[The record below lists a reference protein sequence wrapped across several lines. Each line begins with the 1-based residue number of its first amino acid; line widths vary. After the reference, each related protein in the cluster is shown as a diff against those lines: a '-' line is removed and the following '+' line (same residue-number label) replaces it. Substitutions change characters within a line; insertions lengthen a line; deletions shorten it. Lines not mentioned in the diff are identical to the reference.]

1 MKLYTELNTT
11 FNKNWPKT
19 SKIQFRAIQCNL
31 YFQNIQNKRIN
42 QFNIR
47 IYSWRGRKSNV
58 NLWVDINN
66 KNVPYFSSYSKP
78 IATKLFN
85 YKKLSNYLRKFKM
98 FNVEICKYSF
108 EIRKYTFI
116 RNDHKLS
123 CISVER
129 FSGCNNIWKI
139 NGLIKAKQTL
149 KEKSCCQKQW
159 NNTIGSHSKWNRKPI
174 SWKFRFIKT
183 FRQ

>member
-98 FNVEICKYSF
+98 FNVEICKYF
-108 EIRKYTFI
+108 QK
-116 RNDHKLS
+116 K
-123 CISVER
+123 
-129 FSGCNNIWKI
+129 KI
-139 NGLIKAKQTL
+139 HI
-149 KEKSCCQKQW
+149 
-159 NNTIGSHSKWNRKPI
+159 HSKWPQIVMHFCRKVF
-174 SWKFRFIKT
+174 WM
-183 FRQ
+183 Q